1 MADIIT
7 RAGKG
12 SNLTPTEVD
21 SNFKNLNAA
30 VLAIQGVYGT
40 GTVTSVAVTSS
51 LGPVI
56 DIYVSGDPTIN
67 PNILFQVSGGSGY
80 VKSSGTGGAL
90 SVSAA
95 IPFTDT
101 TGTVPINRG
110 GTNLTSLGANFTLLG
125 SNGSSLVYRTLSST
139 DSSIVFDWATS
150 GVLKMVVDPSVININ
165 NLSGTLGIAKGG
177 TGQTTASAA
186 INALLPSQTGY
197 SGRVLSTDGLGGLSW
212 IAAGG
217 TGTVTSVAVSSSG
230 VSSVLS
236 FSIGDVPTIN
246 PTLVI
251 GVTGTAGYLKSTG
264 SALSSVPVQT
274 AINELTNVSTAT
286 ENDFLFKNSSGNAA
300 WSSSLYVKAGTAT
313 GVAYLGSSK
322 ELKTNTANFYYDDT
336 VNYNILYVGQ
346 QVETRQRFVSATGSV
361 NAYDFFIG
369 INSASTGTLTLPD
382 SATLPVGK
390 RFIFKDITGN
400 MTSRNW
406 TIDGN
411 GTTIDGGATTNMNS
425 NHQCIEIILMQN
437 GAKSWSIKSHYKTA

>member
-80 VKSSGTGGAL
+80 VKSSGTGGGL
-90 SVSAA
+90 SVSAT

-110 GTNLTSLGANFTLLG
+110 GTNLTSLGANLTLLG

-150 GVLKMVVDPSVININ
+150 GVLKLVVDPSVININ

-197 SGRVLSTDGLGGLSW
+197 SGRVLSTDGSGVLSW
-212 IAAGG
+212 IAVGG
-217 TGTVTSVAVSSSG
+217 TGTVTA
-230 VSSVLS
+230 
-236 FSIGDVPTIN
+236 
-246 PTLVI
+246 
-251 GVTGTAGYLKSTG
+251 VTGTGPIVSSGGTTPAISMAVANTSTNGYLSSADWNTFNAKGNGTVTSVAALTIGTTG
-264 SALSSVPVQT
+264 TDITSSVTTGTTTPVITLNIPTASATNRGALSSADWNTFNNKIGGSFTQNTVADYQIPNFNYDIWYT
-274 AINELTNVSTAT
+274 SAAIILPSIASTDIGKIIFIKNTN
-286 ENDFLFKNSSGNAA
+286 G
-300 WSSSLYVKAGTAT
+300 
-313 GVAYLGSSK
+313 
-322 ELKTNTANFYYDDT
+322 
-336 VNYNILYVGQ
+336 
-346 QVETRQRFVSATGSV
+346 SATSRVSPFTGATIDGAATVTLSTG
-361 NAYDFFIG
+361 AKTQGG
-369 INSASTGTLTLPD
+369 IMIQATTTSTWYILSHTGTLT
-382 SATLPVGK
+382 
-390 RFIFKDITGN
+390 
-400 MTSRNW
+400 
-406 TIDGN
+406 
-411 GTTIDGGATTNMNS
+411 
-425 NHQCIEIILMQN
+425 
-437 GAKSWSIKSHYKTA
+437 